1 MGNISP
7 VEPLRQH
14 LNSLPPSEQSAFAER
29 CGTTIGYLRKAL
41 STGSVLRPEL
51 MVAIE
56 RESGRLV
63 RRWDMRPTDWHLV
76 WPELVNTEGAPPVEA
91 AA

>member
-1 MGNISP
+1 M
-7 VEPLRQH
+7 EPLRQH
-14 LNSLPPSEQSAFAER
+14 LNSLPPSEQAAFADR

-41 STGSVLRPEL
+41 STGAVLRPEL

-56 RESGRLV
+56 AESGRQV
-63 RRWDMRPTDWHLV
+63 RRWAMRPTDWHRV
-76 WPELVNTEGAPPVEA
+76 WPELIGTPGAPDVPKQEA

>member
-1 MGNISP
+1 M
-7 VEPLRQH
+7 EPLRQH
-14 LNSLPPSEQSAFAER
+14 LNSLPPSEQTAFADR

-41 STGSVLRPEL
+41 STGAVLRPEL

-56 RESGRLV
+56 AESGRQV
-63 RRWDMRPTDWHLV
+63 RRWAMRPTDWHRV
-76 WPELVNTEGAPPVEA
+76 WPELIGTPGAPDVPKQEA